1 MKSPQRARKETAQ
14 AMNKT
19 TTTKAEEL
27 TPAHYQQKRRA
38 YPLPRLEDATTENKN
53 PGGGFYNQ
61 IINY

>member
-1 MKSPQRARKETAQ
+1 MPPQLERI
-14 AMNKT
+14 T
-19 TTTKAEEL
+19 TMTEEKNKAEEL

-61 IINY
+61 IIL